1 MRARVLFIV
10 CVSSLVYLSACS
22 KKEDSSYA
30 ASASSAVPAAAP
42 SFEAAA
48 SVANAAP
55 VAPAAATEGTEQQ
68 LTSSAV
74 TFNDANRKFIRTGSA
89 KFEVK
94 DVYQST
100 LAIEN
105 LVAAHGGFVTQ
116 SHISTE
122 DITTREVK
130 QPAQMLVRVVEYTVS
145 GQMVVRVPS
154 VRTQE
159 FLRALAGQ
167 IEFLQDRNFEARDVQ
182 FELLRQHLNASRAQQ
197 TQQDLAAAVAEGGKL
212 ADKADAINQRE
223 MSKSGRDYALVA
235 QKEIEDQVAF
245 STLSL
250 SLYQQPKLRHSTLA
264 DIDAT
269 LKTYDPSYGA
279 QIVAGFRSGWN
290 GLLGFILF
298 LVEIWPLTVGL
309 VLVISAIRYFR
320 NARKKLD

>member
-1 MRARVLFIV
+1 MMHSRSLLVV
-10 CVSSLVYLSACS
+10 CVSCLLLLSACGQ
-22 KKEDSSYA
+22 KNEQEYAA
-30 ASASSAVPAAAP
+30 ASAASAMPP
-42 SFEAAA
+42 SFEAMASAPAPVVAPSSEAA
-48 SVANAAP
+48 S
-55 VAPAAATEGTEQQ
+55 TERQM
-68 LTSSAV
+68 SSTAV
-74 TFNDANRKFIRTGSA
+74 TFNDANRKFVRTGSA

-94 DVYQST
+94 DVYQSA

-116 SHISTE
+116 SHIGTE
-122 DITTREVK
+122 DMAIREVK
-130 QPAQMLVRVVEYTVS
+130 QTAQTLVRVVEYKVN

-154 VRTQE
+154 ARTQE

-167 IEFLQDRNFEARDVQ
+167 IVFLQERHFEARDVQ
-182 FELLRQHLNASRAQQ
+182 FELLHQHLNASRAQQ
-197 TQQDLAAAVAEGGKL
+197 TQQDLAAAVAGGGKL
-212 ADKADAINQRE
+212 ADKADVINQRE

-245 STLSL
+245 STLNL

-264 DIDAT
+264 DMDAT

-279 QIVAGFRSGWN
+279 QILAGFRSGWN

-320 NARKKLD
+320 KARKQME

>member
-1 MRARVLFIV
+1 MRSRFLFVV
-10 CVSSLVYLSACS
+10 CVSSLLFLSACGR
-22 KKEDSSYA
+22 KEESNYA
-30 ASASSAVPAAAP
+30 ASASSTAPANFP

-48 SVANAAP
+48 SVPTA
-55 VAPAAATEGTEQQ
+55 VPASPPTTASTEQQ
-68 LTSSAV
+68 MTSSAV
-74 TFNDANRKFIRTGSA
+74 TFTDANRKFVRTGSA

-94 DVYQST
+94 DVYQTT

-116 SHISTE
+116 SHIGTE
-122 DITTREVK
+122 TIASREVK
-130 QPAQMLVRVVEYTVS
+130 QTAQTLVRVVEYNVS

-167 IEFLQDRNFEARDVQ
+167 IEFLQERHFEARDVQ
-182 FELLRQHLNASRAQQ
+182 FEILHQQMDAGRAQQ
-197 TQQDLAAAVAEGGKL
+197 TQKDLADVVANGGKL
-212 ADKADAINQRE
+212 IDKADVISRRDD
-223 MSKSGRDYALVA
+223 SKSQRDFAVVT

-279 QIVAGFRSGWN
+279 QILAGFRSGWN

-298 LVEIWPLTVGL
+298 LVEIWPLTLGL
-309 VLVISAIRYFR
+309 ILVTSAIRYFR
-320 NARKKLD
+320 KARKKLD